1 MKDPQ
6 AYEALLKKRETQ
18 KTENIGAMKDYYA
31 AELATRNKTAKLR
44 ELRLAKEA
52 LDRQVA
58 ASAPPKNKLAQKAKA
73 RLKKLPK
80 IAGSVAR
87 PARVERG
94 HA

>member
-18 KTENIGAMKDYYA
+18 KAENISAMKDYHT

-58 ASAPPKNKLAQKAKA
+58 ASAPPKKKLAQKAKA
-73 RLKKLPK
+73 PAEE
-80 IAGSVAR
+80 IA
-87 PARVERG
+87 
-94 HA
+94 

>member
-6 AYEALLKKRETQ
+6 AYEALLRKRETQ
-18 KTENIGAMKDYYA
+18 KAENIGAMKDYYT

-58 ASAPPKNKLAQKAKA
+58 ASAPPKKKLAQKAKA
-73 RLKKLPK
+73 PAEE
-80 IAGSVAR
+80 IA
-87 PARVERG
+87 
-94 HA
+94 

>member
-18 KTENIGAMKDYYA
+18 KAENISAMKDYHT

-58 ASAPPKNKLAQKAKA
+58 ASAPPKPKR
-73 RLKKLPK
+73 RLKET
-80 IAGSVAR
+80 A
-87 PARVERG
+87 
-94 HA
+94 